1 MEENKNFSIT
11 GNETMEELALKVKEV
26 DLLEHKIAMCVL
38 IVSHIELS
46 NGLRVGSLDYIPG
59 KGGIPS
65 FSGSQRFN
73 PENPEKIEKHLLWKE
88 EYNAKRGLRNHHS
101 RGAGELEK
109 FLFFLKQNDENSF
122 LELVKRYE
130 KAVRKS
136 EIWHYI
142 RLILIIGGF
151 FGSLFLVGYLMDN
164 R

>member
-11 GNETMEELALKVKEV
+11 GNETMEELALKVKKV
-26 DLLEHKIAMCVL
+26 DLMEHKIAVCVL
-38 IVSHIELS
+38 IVSHIELD

-59 KGGIPS
+59 IFKAD
-65 FSGSQRFN
+65 
-73 PENPEKIEKHLLWKE
+73 PESPEKIEKHLLWRE
-88 EYNAKRGLRNHHS
+88 ERSAKRGFIS
-101 RGAGELEK
+101 IYPRGESELKK
-109 FLFFLKQNDENSF
+109 FLFFLKKIDENCF